1 MTHDESHAIII
12 IKIKRH
18 HQLCHLYKIQ
28 VWHISMSVTPCYVR
42 PWDRGGQIRRV
53 NTANYLV
60 VQTVHQG
67 RDVDF

>member
-1 MTHDESHAIII
+1 M
-12 IKIKRH
+12 R
-18 HQLCHLYKIQ
+18 
-28 VWHISMSVTPCYVR
+28 VTPCYVR

-67 RDVDF
+67 RDVDFWCIQGNPKSQGAYKQ